1 MGQKTHPIG
10 FRLGIVKDWSSRWFS
25 TSEYPKLLNEDIL
38 IRKYI
43 RERHKRAAVSKIEIE
58 RKSRKITVGIHTARP
73 AIVIG
78 KRGTEIDRLKGELK
92 HLTEKDIELN
102 IYEVKNPEIDAS
114 LVADAVARQLEA
126 RVSYRRA
133 MKRAVASAMRVGA
146 LGIKLASKGR
156 LAGAE
161 IARKEWYKEGRIPLH
176 TIKADIDYA
185 TATATT
191 TYGCIGVKVWI
202 YKGDILRGEEEE
214 T

>member
-10 FRLGIVKDWSSRWFS
+10 FRLGIVKDWNSRWFA
-25 TSEYPKLLNEDIL
+25 TSEYSKLLNEDIL

-58 RKSRKITVGIHTARP
+58 RKSRKATVGIHTARP

-78 KRGTEIDRLKGELK
+78 KRGTEIDRLKEELK
-92 HLTEKDIELN
+92 HITEKDIELN
-102 IYEVKNPEIDAS
+102 IYEVKNPELDAS

-146 LGIKLASKGR
+146 LGIKLACKGR
-156 LAGAE
+156 LAGRE

-176 TIKADIDYA
+176 TIKADINYA

-202 YKGDILRGEEEE
+202 YQGDIQKGREEEI
-214 T
+214 

>member
-10 FRLGIVKDWSSRWFS
+10 FRLGIVKDWSSRWFA
-25 TSEYPKLLNEDIL
+25 TSEYPKLLNEDAL

-58 RKSRKITVGIHTARP
+58 RKSRKATVGIHTARP

-78 KRGTEIDRLKGELK
+78 KRGSEIDRLKGELQ
-92 HLTEKDIELN
+92 HITDKDIELN
-102 IYEVKNPEIDAS
+102 IYEVKNPEMDAG

-133 MKRAVASAMRVGA
+133 MKRAVASATRVGA
-146 LGIKLASKGR
+146 KGIKLACKGR
-156 LAGAE
+156 LAGRE

-185 TATATT
+185 TATANTT
-191 TYGCIGVKVWI
+191 FGCIGVKVWI
-202 YKGDILRGEEEE
+202 YTGDIVKGREEEI
-214 T
+214 

>member
-10 FRLGIVKDWSSRWFS
+10 FRLGIVKNWSSRWFA
-25 TSEYPKLLNEDIL
+25 TKEFPKLLKEDIL

-43 RERHKRAAVSKIEIE
+43 RERHRRAAVSKIEIE
-58 RKSRKITVGIHTARP
+58 RKSRKVTVGIHTARP

-78 KRGTEIDRLKGELK
+78 KRGAEIERLKGELK
-92 HLTEKDIELN
+92 HITEKDVELN
-102 IYEVKNPEIDAS
+102 IFEVKNPELDAA

-146 LGIKLASKGR
+146 QGIKLACKGR

-161 IARKEWYKEGRIPLH
+161 IARAAWYKEGRIPLH
-176 TIKADIDYA
+176 TIRADIDYA

-191 TYGCIGVKVWI
+191 TYGCIGIKVWI
-202 YKGDILRGEEEE
+202 YNGEIMRGREEEI
-214 T
+214 

>member
-10 FRLGIVKDWSSRWFS
+10 FRLGIVKDWSSRWFA
-25 TSEYPKLLNEDIL
+25 TSEYPKLLNEDAL

-58 RKSRKITVGIHTARP
+58 RKSRKATVGIHTARP

-78 KRGTEIDRLKGELK
+78 KRGSEIDRLKGELQ
-92 HLTEKDIELN
+92 HITDKDIELN
-102 IYEVKNPEIDAS
+102 IYEVKSPEMDAG

-133 MKRAVASAMRVGA
+133 MKRAVASATRVGA
-146 LGIKLASKGR
+146 KGIKLACKGR
-156 LAGAE
+156 LAGRE

-185 TATATT
+185 TATANTT
-191 TYGCIGVKVWI
+191 FGCIGVKVWI
-202 YKGDILRGEEEE
+202 YTGDIVKGREEEI
-214 T
+214 

>member
-10 FRLGIVKDWSSRWFS
+10 FRLGIVKDWSSRWFA
-25 TSEYPKLLNEDIL
+25 TSEYPKLLNEDAL

-58 RKSRKITVGIHTARP
+58 RKSRKATVGIHTARP

-78 KRGTEIDRLKGELK
+78 KRGSEIDRLKGELQ
-92 HLTEKDIELN
+92 HITDKDIELN
-102 IYEVKNPEIDAS
+102 IYEVKSPEMDAG

-133 MKRAVASAMRVGA
+133 MKRAVASATRVGA
-146 LGIKLASKGR
+146 KGIKLACKGR
-156 LAGAE
+156 LAGRE

-185 TATATT
+185 TATANTT
-191 TYGCIGVKVWI
+191 FGCIGVKVWI
-202 YKGDILRGEEEE
+202 YTGDIVKGKEEEI
-214 T
+214 